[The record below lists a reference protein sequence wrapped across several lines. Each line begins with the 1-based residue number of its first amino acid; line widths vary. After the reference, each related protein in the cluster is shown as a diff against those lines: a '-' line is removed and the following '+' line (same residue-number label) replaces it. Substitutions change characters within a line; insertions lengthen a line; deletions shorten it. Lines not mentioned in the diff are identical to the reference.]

1 MSRRKPEESAK
12 VQEAYSLLREASL
25 ARYKAEGK
33 EDLPVLSVGTA
44 TCGRAAGALETLEVL
59 RQEMEAR
66 GLPGRIL
73 EVGCNGH
80 CYAEPLVTIR
90 KKGWPPILYGS
101 VKPGVAK
108 VLVQRFLGGDDPC
121 FEYLLGGLE
130 PNELIPALT
139 DFPRSA
145 HEHRSLLRHCGVIDP
160 EDMDDALRVG
170 AYAGLAR
177 ALQMDPE
184 EVIEEI
190 ARSKLKGLGGAG
202 YETGRKWETCRRS
215 AEPERFVI
223 CNADEGD
230 PGAFMDRALL
240 EGDPHSVLE
249 GMAICA
255 WAVGASRGIVYVRA
269 EYPLAVERV
278 REAIG
283 KAEETGLLGENIL
296 GSGFDFHIEVFQAA
310 GAFVCGEETALMA
323 SIEGRRG
330 MPRIRPPYP
339 ADRGLRGKPTVIN
352 NVKTLASVQRILGE
366 GWEAFARLGVGETR
380 GTTVFALAGKVLNTG
395 LVEVPMGTP
404 LRRLIFEIGGGIPEG
419 KGFKA
424 VQIGGPSGGCLPESL
439 LDTPIGFKALRE
451 AGAMLGSGGM
461 VVLDEDNCM
470 VETARFFLDF
480 TQKESCGKCTFCR
493 IGTQQML
500 LILEEIVRGEGS
512 MEQLDLL
519 QSLAEDIRLGSL
531 CHLGKTAPNPILTTI
546 RHFRDEYEA
555 HILEKRCPAG
565 VCTALTAHYIL
576 PDRCERSCD
585 ACVGSCPTEAIWVNA
600 KRLKVI
606 DQAHCIQCGACMDA
620 CPPQYKAVVK
630 ISPLAD
636 LPDRGEPPKEM
647 QEAKSEEK
655 KGKGSGVGDQGSGPA
670 TSPAPENKRGSG

>member
-1 MSRRKPEESAK
+1 MSSNTSDKESRVREVYSSLQKAVLDRNEAERKD
-12 VQEAYSLLREASL
+12 
-25 ARYKAEGK
+25 
-33 EDLPVLSVGTA
+33 DLPVIQVGTA
-44 TCGRAAGALETLEVL
+44 TCGRAAGALETLDAIREEL
-59 RQEMEAR
+59 EAQ
-66 GLPGRIL
+66 GIPGRVE

-90 KKGWPPILYGS
+90 KQGWPPILYGS

-108 VLVQRFLGGDDPC
+108 VLVQRFLGEDDPC

-130 PNELIPALT
+130 PHELVPALE

-145 HEHRSLLRHCGVIDP
+145 HEHRSLLKHCGEIDP
-160 EDMDDALRVG
+160 DDLGEAVRVG
-170 AYAGLAR
+170 AYGGLAK
-177 ALQMDPE
+177 ALAMDPE

-190 ARSKLKGLGGAG
+190 NRSQLKGLGGAG
-202 YETGRKWETCRRS
+202 YETWRKWMTCRQ
-215 AEPERFVI
+215 AADPEKFVI

-230 PGAFMDRALL
+230 PGAFMDRSLL

-255 WAVGASRGIVYVRA
+255 WAVGASKGIVYIRA

-278 REAIG
+278 RKAIG
-283 KAEETGLLGENIL
+283 IAQEAGFLGKDIL
-296 GSGFDFHIEVFQAA
+296 GSGFDFHLEVFEAA
-310 GAFVCGEETALMA
+310 GAFVCGEETALLA
-323 SIEGRRG
+323 SIEGQRG
-330 MPRIRPPYP
+330 MPRIRPPFP
-339 ADRGLRGKPTVIN
+339 ADRGLHGKPTVIN
-352 NVKTLASVQRILGE
+352 NVKTFASVQRILGQ
-366 GWEAFARLGVGETR
+366 GWEAFAGLGSGSTR

-395 LVEVPMGTP
+395 LVEVPMGTS
-404 LRRLIFEIGGGIPEG
+404 LRKLVFEIGGGIPDS
-419 KGFKA
+419 KQIKA

-439 LDTPIGFKALRE
+439 LDTPIGFKSLRE
-451 AGAMLGSGGM
+451 VGAMMGSGGM

-500 LILEEIVRGEGS
+500 VILEEICRGEGS

-519 QSLAEDIRLGSL
+519 ESLAEDIRLGSL
-531 CHLGKTAPNPILTTI
+531 CNLGRTAPNPILTTI

-555 HILEKRCPAG
+555 HILEQKCPAK
-565 VCTALTAHYIL
+565 VCTALTSHYIL
-576 PDRCERSCD
+576 PDKCERSCD

-600 KRLKVI
+600 KRIKVI
-606 DQAHCIQCGACMDA
+606 DHALCIQCGACMDA
-620 CPPQYKAVVK
+620 CPPQYQAVVK

-636 LPDRGEPPKEM
+636 LPDRGERPKE
-647 QEAKSEEK
+647 EE
-655 KGKGSGVGDQGSGPA
+655 
-670 TSPAPENKRGSG
+670 

>member
-1 MSRRKPEESAK
+1 MSEVESDRKTR
-12 VQEAYSLLREASL
+12 VQEAYAALQKASL
-25 ARYKAEGK
+25 DRLGEAGK
-33 EDLPVLSVGTA
+33 DELPIIQVGTA
-44 TCGRAAGALETLEVL
+44 TCGRAAGALETLQVI
-59 RQEMEAR
+59 QEELQSR
-66 GLPGRIL
+66 GIAGRVE

-90 KKGWPPILYGS
+90 KQGWPPILYGS

-108 VLVQRFLGGDDPC
+108 VLVQRFLGEDDPC

-130 PNELIPALT
+130 PHELVPALE

-145 HEHRSLLRHCGVIDP
+145 HEHRSLLKRCGEIDP
-160 EDMDDALRVG
+160 DDLDEAVRAGAYGGLAGALR
-170 AYAGLAR
+170 
-177 ALQMDPE
+177 MDPD

-190 ARSKLKGLGGAG
+190 ERSQLKGLGGAG
-202 YETGRKWETCRRS
+202 YETWRKWKTCRQA
-215 AEPERFVI
+215 AEPEKFVI

-230 PGAFMDRALL
+230 PGAFMDRSLL

-255 WAVGASRGIVYVRA
+255 WAVGASKGVVYVRA

-278 REAIG
+278 RRAIAEAEQAG
-283 KAEETGLLGENIL
+283 VLGENVL
-296 GSGFDFHIEVFQAA
+296 GSGFDFRLEVFQAA
-310 GAFVCGEETALMA
+310 GAFVCGEETALLA
-323 SIEGRRG
+323 SIEGQRG
-330 MPRIRPPYP
+330 MPRIRPPFP
-339 ADRGLRGKPTVIN
+339 ADRGLNGSPTVIN
-352 NVKTLASVQRILGE
+352 NVKTFASVQRILAE
-366 GWEAFARLGVGETR
+366 GWEAFAGLGTGSTR

-395 LVEVPMGTP
+395 LVEVPMGAT
-404 LRRLIFEIGGGIPEG
+404 LRELVFDIGGGIPDG
-419 KGFKA
+419 KQFKA

-439 LDTPIGFKALRE
+439 LDTTIGFKSLKE
-451 AGAMLGSGGM
+451 AGAMMGSGGM

-500 LILEEIVRGEGS
+500 AILEEICRGEGS

-519 QSLAEDIRLGSL
+519 ESLAEDIRLGSL
-531 CHLGKTAPNPILTTI
+531 CNLGRTAPNPILTTI

-555 HILEKRCPAG
+555 HITEKTCPAK
-565 VCTALTAHYIL
+565 VCTALTSHYIL
-576 PDRCERSCD
+576 PDKCERSCD

-600 KRLKVI
+600 KRIKVI
-606 DQAHCIQCGACMDA
+606 DHALCIQCGACMDA
-620 CPPQYKAVVK
+620 CPPQYQAVVK

-636 LPDRGEPPKEM
+636 LPDLGKRP
-647 QEAKSEEK
+647 EE
-655 KGKGSGVGDQGSGPA
+655 SGD
-670 TSPAPENKRGSG
+670 